1 MLKNFNPLTWL
12 ISSILL
18 SLGILSIGFF
28 MLARPNQ
35 IEAAAF
41 IDAKAK
47 FDAEAAK
54 RSAVERR
61 YKNAEA
67 LVQELDSRWQEIVST
82 KTPGR
87 SVQSGGIDLSQN
99 RWQLT
104 VDSRRFRNSI
114 QLAVNNQM
122 RKGGVKVITGPTIPN
137 FSENAADIVETGYNY
152 PALGFP
158 VVIYDLGSV
167 TVEGTFDQIAAN
179 VESWSNMPNYMVVA
193 DGLSLTGTSPVLRG
207 TYNLTLV
214 GYIRSETVAPPV
226 PEVATTA
233 NGGGAPGG
241 GQAGGPP
248 RPGGAPPAGA
258 GAPGGGGPTRASRE
272 STGAGGGG
280 R

>member
-12 ISSILL
+12 ISSIVL

-35 IEAAAF
+35 IETAAF
-41 IDAKAK
+41 IEAKDK
-47 FDAEAAK
+47 FDAESAK
-54 RSAVERR
+54 RGAVERR

-67 LVQELDSRWQEIVST
+67 LVQELDTRWQDIVSS

-104 VDSRRFRNSI
+104 VDSRRFRNSMQI
-114 QLAVNNQM
+114 ALNNQL
-122 RKGGVKVITGPTIPN
+122 RRGGVKVITGPTVPN

-167 TVEGTFDQIAAN
+167 TVEGTFEQIAAN

-193 DGLSLTGTSPVLRG
+193 DGLTLTGTSPVLRG
-207 TYNLTLV
+207 TYNLTMV
-214 GYIRSETVAPPV
+214 GFIRSETIAPPV
-226 PEVATTA
+226 PEAPTTA
-233 NGGGAPGG
+233 AGGAGAG
-241 GQAGGPP
+241 AAGGPP
-248 RPGGAPPAGA
+248 RAGGAPPGA
-258 GAPGGGGPTRASRE
+258 GGGAPPGGGGPTRAGRA
-272 STGAGGGG
+272 STGAGGG